1 MPPYPRAQ
9 AMRLDKFV
17 SNNSPYSRSEVRRL
31 LRSGRLLVNGK
42 PARDSGMTLVASDE
56 VALDGEVLVPRQPRY
71 LMLHKPAGVVSATED
86 GSHRTVL
93 VLLPAALR
101 TGLHIAGRLD
111 IDSTGLVLLTDDGQW
126 SHRAKAPGQHEKRYR
141 VGTARPLETGYT
153 EAFATGLRLRGEE
166 DQPTRPAR
174 LEILG
179 PCEARVWLQEGRY
192 HQVKR
197 MFAALGNHVESLHR
211 EAIGSIELDS
221 ALAPGQWRPLTAAEI
236 ASVGEQF
243 PATGSC

>member
-1 MPPYPRAQ
+1 MRARFRAQ
-9 AMRLDKFV
+9 AMRLDKFI
-17 SNNSPYSRSEVRRL
+17 SNNSPYSRSEARRL

-42 PARDSGMTLVASDE
+42 PTGDAGQILAASDE
-56 VALDGEVLVPRQPRY
+56 VTLDGKVLTARQPRY
-71 LMLHKPAGVVSATED
+71 LMVHKPAGVVSATED
-86 GSHRTVL
+86 GGHRTVL
-93 VLLPAALR
+93 DLLPATLR
-101 TGLHIAGRLD
+101 PDLHIAGRLD

-141 VGTARPLETGYT
+141 VATARPLEAGYA

-174 LEILG
+174 LEVLA
-179 PCEARVWLQEGRY
+179 PCEALVWLQEGRY

-211 EAIGSIELDS
+211 EAVGRIELD
-221 ALAPGQWRPLTAAEI
+221 ATLAPGQWRSLTAAEI
-236 ASVGEQF
+236 ASVGEKF
-243 PATGSC
+243 TTTASC